1 LIDEDFLGWSTRWRM
16 AADHLER
23 LAPCIYLPNYDYDY
37 SGVCPVLSERIRVV
51 GIAHSDD
58 PLHYEH
64 LARIGHSCD
73 AIIGVSKAITRHLG
87 GLLPQMAPRMHTIP
101 YGIPL
106 GQTPRATPRAPRHTG
121 GPLKIVFAGRLVRLQ
136 KRVDDILKIAREL
149 DRRGV
154 DFELAVVGD
163 GEMRGEMEQASRDLI
178 IRRKIWFALAQPNEG
193 VLSLLAG
200 SHAFLLPSSFEG
212 LSVGM
217 LEAMSQGA
225 VPVVSDIRSGVPD
238 VIRSGENGLIAPV
251 GDIVRF
257 ADHLEWLWKNPGECH
272 QLGVAAEQT
281 VRQGFDVDTMVE
293 RYIEIFESILK
304 NPLPRPCGPMA
315 PPLHLK
321 NELTFS
327 SWVSRVASDPMA
339 SLQRVFD
346 RIRHTVK

>member
-1 LIDEDFLGWSTRWRM
+1 
-16 AADHLER
+16 
-23 LAPCIYLPNYDYDY
+23 
-37 SGVCPVLSERIRVV
+37 
-51 GIAHSDD
+51 
-58 PLHYEH
+58 
-64 LARIGHSCD
+64 
-73 AIIGVSKAITRHLG
+73 
-87 GLLPQMAPRMHTIP
+87 
-101 YGIPL
+101 
-106 GQTPRATPRAPRHTG
+106 
-121 GPLKIVFAGRLVRLQ
+121 
-136 KRVDDILKIAREL
+136 VDDILKIVREL
-149 DRRGV
+149 DRRAV

-178 IRRKIWFALAQPNEG
+178 LQRKVWFALAQPNEG

-257 ADHLEWLWKNPGECH
+257 VDHLEWLWKNPGECH

-346 RIRHTVK
+346 RIRYTVK